1 MAAVRAT
8 RAPKRLELP
17 LSEELRSRIDDESEE
32 GAWLAPAPLPA
43 EVHWE
48 GDATDDEEDECEY
61 SDEEWEEDWVEARQ
75 EIIQRNAFTAMI
87 EKAKTQRGNAFDQ
100 ALFPYQRGPEISA
113 KTKKRKATMTM
124 DLELAA
130 MDARPLDQGY
140 LLTSGPQIQKKAMP
154 VQFGENSLQE
164 QRKEA
169 IKRMEQL
176 LKSKKISMLPQNLER
191 HRAVLAF
198 LKFQQS
204 RQRDETREEMAFNV
218 ARCFGRGLYFAR
230 KIISY
235 ELVFLNSQK
244 IDEGKRGCHSKTRSW
259 FNDEGVLLAAR
270 EWISSAG
277 ERKYSVVYLLLS
289 L

>member
-1 MAAVRAT
+1 MAAVRANWVPT
-8 RAPKRLELP
+8 RLELP

-32 GAWLAPAPLPA
+32 GAWLAHAPLPA

-61 SDEEWEEDWVEARQ
+61 SDDEWEEDWVEARQ
-75 EIIQRNAFTAMI
+75 EISQRNAFAAMI
-87 EKAKTQRGNAFDQ
+87 QKAKTQRGNVFDQ

-113 KTKKRKATMTM
+113 KTKKRKATMAM

-140 LLTSGPQIQKKAMP
+140 LLSNGHPQMQKKAM
-154 VQFGENSLQE
+154 QFSAENCLQE

-176 LKSKKISMLPQNLER
+176 LKSKEISMLPQNLER

-198 LKFQQS
+198 LRVQQS
-204 RQRDETREEMAFNV
+204 RQRGETREEMAFNV

-235 ELVFLNSQK
+235 ELVWMNSQK

-289 L
+289 H